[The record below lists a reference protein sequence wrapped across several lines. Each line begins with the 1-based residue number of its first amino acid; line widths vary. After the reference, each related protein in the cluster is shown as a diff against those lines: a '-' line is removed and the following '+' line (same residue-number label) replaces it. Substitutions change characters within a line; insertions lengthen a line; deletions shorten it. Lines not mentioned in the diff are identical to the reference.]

1 MANYCIVVHTNLSNA
16 GTTMTMT
23 QPQAPTDQPQ
33 AKPNKSASVIELL
46 ASRICHDLVS
56 PVGAINNGVEF
67 MEEMGD
73 DPEQR
78 KEALGLISHSATQAA
93 AKLMAFRIAYG
104 SGGRDTNIKPEDV
117 QKAFSQLIS
126 ADGKISQTW
135 DPFGNLGP
143 KPLPYAFCKMLMCS
157 MMLAMECL
165 VKGGYVSV
173 RPGEGNQTLIIAEGD
188 TVLLR
193 DNVEAALKQEIATE
207 DLDPRLVHPYAIS
220 VIAEHYGYS
229 LFIKEKREDRV
240 VFALNCPAPE
250 QA

>member
-1 MANYCIVVHTNLSNA
+1 
-16 GTTMTMT
+16 MT
-23 QPQAPTDQPQ
+23 QAQTQTENAPMEEPKKQT
-33 AKPNKSASVIELL
+33 ASVLELL
-46 ASRICHDLVS
+46 ASRICHDLIS

-78 KEALGLISHSATQAA
+78 KDAIGLIAHSASQAS
-93 AKLMAFRIAYG
+93 AKLQAFRIAYG
-104 SGGRDTNIKPEDV
+104 AGGRDNNVKPEDV

-126 ADGKISQTW
+126 ADGKITQQW

-143 KPLPYAFCKMLMCS
+143 AKPYPFAFCKMLMCG

-165 VKGGYVSV
+165 MKGGYVMV
-173 RPGEGNQTLIIAEGD
+173 RPGEANQTLIIAEGES
-188 TVLLR
+188 VLLR
-193 DNVEAALKQEIATE
+193 DNVEAALKQEISTE

-220 VIAEHYGYS
+220 VIAQHYGYT
-229 LFIKEKREDRV
+229 LAIKEKRDDRV
-240 VFALNCPAPE
+240 CFLLTSPAPA

>member
-1 MANYCIVVHTNLSNA
+1 M
-16 GTTMTMT
+16 TTA
-23 QPQAPTDQPQ
+23 QPQPESKQTGG
-33 AKPNKSASVIELL
+33 KPSKSASVIELL

-78 KEALGLISHSATQAA
+78 KEALGLIQHSASQAS

-104 SGGRDTNIKPEDV
+104 AGGRDPNVKPEDV

-143 KPLPYAFCKMLMCS
+143 KPLPYAFCKMLMAG

-165 VKGGYVSV
+165 TKGGYVSV
-173 RPGEGNQTLIIAEGD
+173 RPGEGDQTLIIAESDAG
-188 TVLLR
+188 VLLR
-193 DNVEAALKQEIATE
+193 DNVEAALRQEIQTE

-220 VIAEHYGYS
+220 VVAEHYGYN
-229 LFIKEKREDRV
+229 LRVKDKRDDRV
-240 VFALNCPAPE
+240 VFALDCPAP
-250 QA
+250 QSA

>member
-1 MANYCIVVHTNLSNA
+1 M
-16 GTTMTMT
+16 TTAQQ
-23 QPQAPTDQPQ
+23 QPESEQTGG
-33 AKPNKSASVIELL
+33 KPSKSASVIELL

-73 DPEQR
+73 DAEQR
-78 KEALGLISHSATQAA
+78 KEALGLIQHSASQAS

-104 SGGRDTNIKPEDV
+104 AGGRDPNIKPEDV
-117 QKAFSQLIS
+117 QKAFSHLIS

-143 KPLPYAFCKMLMCS
+143 KPLPYAYCKMLMAG

-165 VKGGYVSV
+165 TKGGYVSV
-173 RPGEGNQTLIIAEGD
+173 RPGEGDQTLIIAESDAG
-188 TVLLR
+188 VLLR
-193 DNVEAALKQEIATE
+193 DNVEAALRQDIQTE

-220 VIAEHYGYS
+220 VVAEHYGYN
-229 LFIKEKREDRV
+229 LRVKDKRDDRV
-240 VFALNCPAPE
+240 TFALDCPAP
-250 QA
+250 QSA

>member
-1 MANYCIVVHTNLSNA
+1 M
-16 GTTMTMT
+16 TTA
-23 QPQAPTDQPQ
+23 QPQTETMMTPDQPQ

-73 DPEQR
+73 DAEQR
-78 KEALGLISHSATQAA
+78 KEALNLISHSASQAS

-104 SGGRDTNIKPEDV
+104 SGGRDSNIKPEDV

-143 KPLPYAFCKMLMCS
+143 KPLPYAFCKMLMCG

-165 VKGGYVSV
+165 VKGGYISV
-173 RPGEGNQTLIIAEGD
+173 RPGEGDQTLIIAESDNG
-188 TVLLR
+188 VLLR
-193 DNVEAALKQEIATE
+193 DNVEAAMRQDIATE

-220 VIAEHYGYS
+220 VLAEHYGYNLS
-229 LFIKEKREDRV
+229 IRDKRDDKV
-240 VFALNCPAPE
+240 VFLLQCPPSA
-250 QA
+250 AV

>member
-1 MANYCIVVHTNLSNA
+1 M
-16 GTTMTMT
+16 TTA
-23 QPQAPTDQPQ
+23 QPQPESDQPQ

-78 KEALGLISHSATQAA
+78 KEAIGLISHSAAA
-93 AKLMAFRIAYG
+93 ASAKLMAFRIAYG
-104 SGGRDTNIKPEDV
+104 AGGRDPNVKPEDV

-126 ADGKISQTW
+126 SDGKISQTW

-143 KPLPYAFCKMLMCS
+143 KPLPFAFCKMLMAG

-165 VKGGYVSV
+165 TKGGYISV
-173 RPGEGNQTLIIAEGD
+173 RPGEGNQTLIIAESDNGI
-188 TVLLR
+188 LLR
-193 DNVEAALKQEIATE
+193 ENVEAALKQEIATE

-220 VIAEHYGYS
+220 VIAEHYGYN
-229 LFIKEKREDRV
+229 LRVKDKRDDKV
-240 VFALNCPAPE
+240 VFALDCPAPKE
-250 QA
+250 S

>member
-1 MANYCIVVHTNLSNA
+1 M
-16 GTTMTMT
+16 TTA
-23 QPQAPTDQPQ
+23 QPQTESETPE

-78 KEALGLISHSATQAA
+78 KDALGLISHSASQAS
-93 AKLMAFRIAYG
+93 AKLQAFRIAYG
-104 SGGRDTNIKPEDV
+104 AGGRDHNVKPEDV
-117 QKAFSQLIS
+117 QKAFSQLVT
-126 ADGKISQTW
+126 ADGKITQQW

-143 KPLPYAFCKMLMCS
+143 AKPYPFAYCKMLMCT

-165 VKGGYVSV
+165 VKGGYVMV
-173 RPGEGNQTLIIAEGD
+173 RPGEGSQTIVLAEGD
-188 TVLLR
+188 SVLLR
-193 DNVEAALKQEIATE
+193 DNVEAALKQEISAE

-220 VIAEHYGYS
+220 VIGEHYGYKVS
-229 LFIKEKREDRV
+229 IKDKREDRV
-240 VFALNCPAPE
+240 TFVLDCPEHA
-250 QA
+250 A

>member
-1 MANYCIVVHTNLSNA
+1 MIIASQTEK
-16 GTTMTMT
+16 
-23 QPQAPTDQPQ
+23 PDQEPE
-33 AKPNKSASVIELL
+33 KKSKSASVLELL

-78 KEALGLISHSATQAA
+78 REAINLIAHSATQAS

-104 SGGRDTNIKPEDV
+104 AGGRDNNIKPEDV

-126 ADGKISQTW
+126 GDGKISQTW
-135 DPFGNLGP
+135 DPYGNLGP
-143 KPLPYAFCKMLMCS
+143 KPLPYGFCKMLMCGL
-157 MMLAMECL
+157 MLAAECL

-173 RPGEGNQTLIIAEGD
+173 RPGEEPNQTAIIAEGKD
-188 TVLLR
+188 VLIR
-193 DNVEAALKQEIATE
+193 DNVEAALKQEISPE

-220 VIAEHYGYS
+220 VIADHYGYK
-229 LFIKEKREDRV
+229 LWVQEKREDRV
-240 VFALNCPAPE
+240 MFVLASPIPPTAS
-250 QA
+250 

>member
-1 MANYCIVVHTNLSNA
+1 M
-16 GTTMTMT
+16 TTA
-23 QPQAPTDQPQ
+23 QPQTETAMTTDQPQ
-33 AKPNKSASVIELL
+33 PKPNKSASVIELL

-73 DPEQR
+73 DAEQR
-78 KEALGLISHSATQAA
+78 KEALNLISHSASQAS

-104 SGGRDTNIKPEDV
+104 AGGRDSNIKPEDV

-143 KPLPYAFCKMLMCS
+143 KPLPYGFCKMLMCG

-165 VKGGYVSV
+165 VKGGYISV
-173 RPGEGNQTLIIAEGD
+173 RPGEGNQTLIIAESDNG
-188 TVLLR
+188 VLLR
-193 DNVEAALKQEIATE
+193 DNVEAAMKQEIATE

-220 VIAEHYGYS
+220 VIAEHYGYNLS
-229 LFIKEKREDRV
+229 IRDKRDDKV
-240 VFALNCPAPE
+240 VFVLNCPAPT
-250 QA
+250 AT

>member
-1 MANYCIVVHTNLSNA
+1 
-16 GTTMTMT
+16 MTAT
-23 QPQAPTDQPQ
+23 QPQAESATPE
-33 AKPNKSASVIELL
+33 AKTNKSASVIELL

-73 DPEQR
+73 DAEQR
-78 KEALGLISHSATQAA
+78 KEALGLIQHSASQAS

-104 SGGRDTNIKPEDV
+104 SGGRDPNVKPEDV

-143 KPLPYAFCKMLMCS
+143 KPLPYAFCKMLMAG

-165 VKGGYVSV
+165 TKGGYVSV
-173 RPGEGNQTLIIAEGD
+173 RPGEGNQTLIIAESDNGI
-188 TVLLR
+188 LLR
-193 DNVEAALKQEIATE
+193 DNVEAALRQEIATE

-220 VIAEHYGYS
+220 VIAEHYGYT
-229 LFIKEKREDRV
+229 LRVRDKRDDKV
-240 VFALNCPAPE
+240 TFALDCPAP
-250 QA
+250 AAA

>member
-1 MANYCIVVHTNLSNA
+1 M
-16 GTTMTMT
+16 TTA
-23 QPQAPTDQPQ
+23 QPQTENSMTDQPQ

-78 KEALGLISHSATQAA
+78 KEALGLISHSASQAS

-104 SGGRDTNIKPEDV
+104 AGGRDANIKPEDV

-143 KPLPYAFCKMLMCS
+143 KPLPYAYCKMLMCG

-165 VKGGYVSV
+165 VKGGYISV
-173 RPGEGNQTLIIAEGD
+173 RPGEGDQTLIIAESDNG
-188 TVLLR
+188 VLLR
-193 DNVEAALKQEIATE
+193 DNVEAAMRQDIATE
-207 DLDPRLVHPYAIS
+207 DLDPRLVHPYAIA
-220 VIAEHYGYS
+220 VIAEHYGYNLS
-229 LFIKEKREDRV
+229 IRDKRDDRV
-240 VFALNCPAPE
+240 VFVLNCPPSNA
-250 QA
+250 A

>member
-1 MANYCIVVHTNLSNA
+1 M
-16 GTTMTMT
+16 TTAQT
-23 QPQAPTDQPQ
+23 QPESEQTGG
-33 AKPNKSASVIELL
+33 KPDKSASVIELL

-78 KEALGLISHSATQAA
+78 KEALGLIQHSASQAS

-104 SGGRDTNIKPEDV
+104 AGGRDPNIKPEDV

-143 KPLPYAFCKMLMCS
+143 KPLPYAFCKMLMAG

-165 VKGGYVSV
+165 TKGGYISV
-173 RPGEGNQTLIIAEGD
+173 RPGEGDQTLIIAESDNG
-188 TVLLR
+188 VLLR
-193 DNVEAALKQEIATE
+193 DNVEAALRQDIATE
-207 DLDPRLVHPYAIS
+207 NLDPRLVHPYALS

-229 LFIKEKREDRV
+229 FAIKEKRDDKIV
-240 VFALNCPAPE
+240 LAVNCPPAP
-250 QA
+250 AA